1 MKTANHTDALER
13 RFGALAAVRMNCEA
27 GFEAI
32 DYSMYEPTGAVF
44 ELGGKALVREMR
56 RVAES
61 HGVVFNQAHAPFSRF
76 KIGAENDAK
85 NREVYYSIVR
95 SMEIAAELGADT
107 VVVHPSVICPSLS
120 ADDRYEMN
128 MEFFGNLLP
137 RVKNLGIKIAIENMW
152 GRHKDFRDRIVK
164 DVCSDAAE
172 LIRYVD
178 GVNDTCVTA
187 CLDVGHAGLVGE
199 AADEMAI
206 ALGDRLTAIHI
217 HDNDFTSDLHT
228 LPYTSE
234 MNFDSLTSALAK
246 IGYSGDMTLEA
257 DCFLK
262 RFPDALVPAAL
273 SFSARVAAHLRDE
286 AVTKIEKRTQR
297 KI

>member
-1 MKTANHTDALER
+1 
-13 RFGALAAVRMNCEA
+13 MNCEA

-44 ELGGKALVREMR
+44 DLGGVALVREMR

-61 HGVVFNQAHAPFSRF
+61 CGACFDQAHAPFSRF
-76 KIGAENDAK
+76 KIGAENDAH
-85 NREVYYSIVR
+85 NRAVYYSIVR
-95 SMEIAAELGADT
+95 SLEIASELGAHT
-107 VVVHPSVICPSLS
+107 LVVHPAVICPHLS

-128 MEFFGNLLP
+128 MEFYGNLLP
-137 RVKNLGIKIAIENMW
+137 RAKNLGIKIAIENMW
-152 GRHKDFRDRIVK
+152 GRHKDFRDKIVK
-164 DVCSDAAE
+164 DVCSDAGE

-178 GVNDTCVTA
+178 GMDDPYVTA

-217 HDNDFTSDLHT
+217 HDNDFVSDLHT

-246 IGYSGDMTLEA
+246 IGYSGDITLEA

-273 SFSARVAAHLRDE
+273 AFSARIAAHLRDE
-286 AVTKIEKRTQR
+286 VTAKIEKRKQR
-297 KI
+297 SI